1 MEVLFK
7 PMADEDRKE
16 IIDIYNYYIENSF
29 SAYSDT
35 IVPYS
40 FFDRFLERTQNY
52 PAFSIMVDDKIA
64 GFCFLR
70 AYNPFPTFNECAE
83 ITYFIHKDYTGKGIG
98 RMALDKLEEGARLKG
113 ITTIL
118 ASIASENYESLVFH
132 QKNGFVECGRFK
144 RIIKKM
150 NKRFDIIWMQKMIG

>member
-52 PAFSIMVDDKIA
+52 PAFSIMVNDKIA

-98 RMALDKLEEGARLKG
+98 RMALDKLEEEARLKG

>member
-52 PAFSIMVDDKIA
+52 PAFSIMVNDKIA

-70 AYNPFPTFNECAE
+70 AYNPFPTFTECAE

-98 RMALDKLEEGARLKG
+98 RMALDKLEEEARVKG

>member
-52 PAFSIMVDDKIA
+52 PAFSIMVNDKIA

>member
-1 MEVLFK
+1 MEVSFK
-7 PMADEDRKE
+7 PMANEDRKE
-16 IIDIYNYYIENSF
+16 IIDIYNYYIENSL

-40 FFDRFLERTQNY
+40 FFDRFLERTLGY
-52 PAFSIMVDDKIA
+52 PAYSIMVDDKIA

-83 ITYFIHKDYTGKGIG
+83 ITYFIHADFTGKGIG
-98 RMALDKLEEGARLKG
+98 RKALEKLEEEARLKG

-118 ASIASENYESLVFH
+118 ASIASENHESLVFH
-132 QKNGFVECGRFK
+132 EKNGFAECGRFK
-144 RIIKKM
+144 KIIKKM
-150 NKRFDIIWMQKMIG
+150 NKRFDIIWMQKMID